1 MLYHSSIAID
11 FSVPGSGVFNFISF
25 RAAMAVF
32 VSLLISL
39 WWGKGIIN
47 LLAPHAGG

>member
-1 MLYHSSIAID
+1 MLYHLFDAID

-39 WWGKGIIN
+39 WWGQGHHQP
-47 LLAPHAGG
+47 LAPYAGG